1 VRTAEWKGGRP
12 RILVADAW
20 LANAGDGAI
29 AIATER
35 RLRRLAPGASVLHAA
50 YQGDLV
56 GDRYPELDIV
66 PPLAALAGVTPEIPE
81 MAGWD
86 PASCERLLPD
96 ADHVLSQGGGFAM
109 EHYDPWE
116 RLRAWELVV
125 EHGIPIG
132 FGPQSVG
139 PFSRSRERAILR
151 RVYRA
156 AAVIGLREPVSA
168 AHVADL
174 GAPPEHVIVTA
185 DEAFT
190 LFPLEPSPRRRSGIA
205 LVLSGHPLLRADG
218 AVVRPLERLDA
229 LVELV
234 RALLGMHHGRRVT
247 LLSTQQGLGHL
258 GRGLEDDAELAATVV
273 ARLPRRDARRVRL
286 VEGYLPPLDCARLIA
301 AHRGLVSMRLHPA
314 IFGLSSG
321 VPTVLVSHAF
331 KATGLLEM
339 LGFGAALVHDPAS
352 AANRLEALA
361 AGPVSEQ
368 FDLDAARGRT
378 AANDQVIER
387 LLAAGA
393 GHAPIPTP

>member
-1 VRTAEWKGGRP
+1 
-12 RILVADAW
+12 VADTW

-29 AIATER
+29 SIATER
-35 RLRRLAPGASVLHAA
+35 RLRRLAPGAAVLHAA

-56 GDRYPELDIV
+56 GDRYPELEIV

-86 PASCERLLPD
+86 PASCERLLLD
-96 ADHVLSQGGGFAM
+96 TDYVLSQGGGFAM

-151 RVYRA
+151 RVYGA
-156 AAVIGLREPVSA
+156 AAVIALREPVSA
-168 AHVADL
+168 VHVADL
-174 GAPPEHVIVTA
+174 GAPRERVMVTA

-190 LFPLEPSPRRRSGIA
+190 LFPLEPSPRRRRRSGIA
-205 LVLSGHPLLRADG
+205 LVLSGHPWLRADG
-218 AVVRPLERLDA
+218 AAVRPLERPDD

-234 RALLGMHHGRRVT
+234 RALLGMRHGRRVT

-258 GRGLEDDAELAATVV
+258 GRGLEDDSEVAATVV
-273 ARLPRRDARRVRL
+273 ARLPRRLARRVRL
-286 VEGYLPPLDCARLIA
+286 VEGYLPPLECARLIA
-301 AHRGLVSMRLHPA
+301 GHRGLVSMRMHPA

-321 VPTVLVSHAF
+321 VPSVLVNYAF
-331 KATGLLEM
+331 KATGLFEM
-339 LGFGAALVHDPAS
+339 LGFGAALVNDPAP
-352 AANRLEALA
+352 AAGRLEALMA
-361 AGPVSEQ
+361 APVSEQ
-368 FDLDAARGRT
+368 FDLEAARERT

-387 LLAAGA
+387 LLGAGA
-393 GHAPIPTP
+393 GRAPIPTP